1 LGNEEETEYATL
13 HVNEFRTSQMKN
25 YPNNYKFT
33 GVIFDASSTR
43 EVTQRETYDLL
54 LAAGD
59 IGGVNEI
66 IFLFM
71 TFLVSGFSRVSL
83 KSKLAKHLYS

>member
-1 LGNEEETEYATL
+1 
-13 HVNEFRTSQMKN
+13 MKT

-33 GVIFDASSTR
+33 GVIFDASETS
-43 EVTQRETYDLL
+43 EITQRETYDFL

-66 IFLFM
+66 LWLFL
-71 TFLVSGFSRVSL
+71 TIVVSGFSNVTL
-83 KSKLAKHLYS
+83 KSRLAKHLYSELMPHPDDPHL

>member
-1 LGNEEETEYATL
+1 
-13 HVNEFRTSQMKN
+13 MKT

-33 GVIFDASSTR
+33 GVIFDASETS
-43 EVTQRETYDLL
+43 EITQRETYDFL

-66 IFLFM
+66 LFLFL
-71 TFLVSGFSRVSL
+71 TILVSGF
-83 KSKLAKHLYS
+83 